1 MMLPCAC
8 GSHPGPKIRAQGR
21 LPAVSTSPMP
31 EDDRMIMI
39 TELDL
44 QKLSRCV
51 QSRLS
56 FS

>member
-8 GSHPGPKIRAQGR
+8 GSHPVPKIRAQGR

-31 EDDRMIMI
+31 EDDRMI

>member
-8 GSHPGPKIRAQGR
+8 GSHPVPKIRAQGR

-31 EDDRMIMI
+31 EDDSMI